1 MLDISSMKTTEL
13 ASLTLLDLT
22 DLLIQDVK
30 LGKME
35 FAQFALIVGPLTQME
50 FVNKFPIH
58 AKLMM
63 VSNALVAGVDM
74 FLIMVP
80 VNLTLQTSMQF
91 LQMQDVMIGIGQ
103 INNVNH
109 VLLTGSSIQT
119 MSVFQLILFVRLM
132 TMLMVTA

>member
-1 MLDISSMKTTEL
+1 
-13 ASLTLLDLT
+13 
-22 DLLIQDVK
+22 
-30 LGKME
+30 ME
-35 FAQFALIVGPLTQME
+35 FAQFAQIVGPLTLME
-50 FVNKFPIH
+50 FVNKFLIH